1 MSTVRDRDVFTYKN
15 YVFFWKPSKL
25 DLTSFL
31 LVKYVA
37 NFTGDFIKKR
47 AIKFRRRESECWL
60 PLECLSAS
68 DSAASLWLNTHWEF
82 LAAEIPRSLC
92 GFYFFL
98 SRVNDWIISNRA
110 KAVKK
115 IQSLDINT
123 SICCL
128 ISVELSEETL
138 FLPSVLLGSSSK
150 RWWTRMVD
158 SLLSSVSKKV
168 RLLIMC
174 ALKIKSSVRTGPD
187 SQGLKI
193 MLRWPK

>member
-1 MSTVRDRDVFTYKN
+1 MYVADWMWYDECQQSGTETYSPTKIMF
-15 YVFFWKPSKL
+15 FFWKPSKL

-128 ISVELSEETL
+128 ISVEISEETL
-138 FLPSVLLGSSSK
+138 FTK
-150 RWWTRMVD
+150 
-158 SLLSSVSKKV
+158 
-168 RLLIMC
+168 C
-174 ALKIKSSVRTGPD
+174 AARFE
-187 SQGLKI
+187 Q
-193 MLRWPK
+193 

>member
-1 MSTVRDRDVFTYKN
+1 M
-15 YVFFWKPSKL
+15 
-25 DLTSFL
+25 
-31 LVKYVA
+31 YVA
-37 NFTGDFIKKR
+37 DWMWYDECQQSGTETYSPTKMMFFLETIQTWSYLLPFGKICCKFYWGFYKKKR

-60 PLECLSAS
+60 PLECLSVS

-128 ISVELSEETL
+128 ISVEISEETL
-138 FLPSVLLGSSSK
+138 FTK
-150 RWWTRMVD
+150 
-158 SLLSSVSKKV
+158 
-168 RLLIMC
+168 C
-174 ALKIKSSVRTGPD
+174 AARFE
-187 SQGLKI
+187 Q
-193 MLRWPK
+193 